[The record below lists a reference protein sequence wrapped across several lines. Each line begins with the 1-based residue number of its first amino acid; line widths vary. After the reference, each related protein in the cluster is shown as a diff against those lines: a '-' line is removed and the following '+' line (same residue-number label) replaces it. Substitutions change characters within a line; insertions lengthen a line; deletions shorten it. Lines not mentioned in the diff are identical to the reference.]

1 MRRAGKRKTLY
12 VIMRKTEQG
21 YLTHYSAL
29 VRDGPHWVRFA
40 SPFTRRVKPYLSGE
54 MRTRLQDSWHR
65 TYKMDTQR
73 TLDFRD
79 SPVRTPR
86 QNPVHASWPAAC
98 AANWARN
105 VAVAPSTPGFRARP
119 YW

>member
-1 MRRAGKRKTLY
+1 MRLER
-12 VIMRKTEQG
+12 
-21 YLTHYSAL
+21 
-29 VRDGPHWVRFA
+29 PWVRFS
-40 SPFTRRVKPYLSGE
+40 SPFARRVKPYLSGE

-65 TYKMDTQR
+65 TYKMDIER

-86 QNPVHASWPAAC
+86 QNPVHASWPAAS

-119 YW
+119 YCQIRLPCCSRWYPRGPDSDERRLLPAP